1 MLRVSICAHIGEEEC
16 QGDATRRDATQRDES
31 VHLRSPSV
39 ISPSRPSSSTLAS
52 LARKLA
58 LCDQASDSLRR
69 VRRPS
74 LRPSVRA
81 SVRDSASVR
90 PFVSPACSSTKEG
103 GHCSE
108 SASTWREKGVTDL
121 AQEFDCNIVA
131 RMCTFRP
138 RPLHLFLQQL
148 LLLITMIWLS
158 VPRAL
163 TYSLILKIKADFT

>member
-1 MLRVSICAHIGEEEC
+1 MSR
-16 QGDATRRDATQRDES
+16 RRDATQRDES

-74 LRPSVRA
+74 LRPSVRRP

-90 PFVSPACSSTKEG
+90 PSVRQSGMQLDEG
-103 GHCSE
+103 G
-108 SASTWREKGVTDL
+108 
-121 AQEFDCNIVA
+121 
-131 RMCTFRP
+131 
-138 RPLHLFLQQL
+138 
-148 LLLITMIWLS
+148 
-158 VPRAL
+158 RAL
-163 TYSLILKIKADFT
+163 